1 MNERGESLDPVK
13 VLKAASWLGLGVRL
27 EGENRGLDLSV
38 VRQPNR
44 RVQRTRSSPSA
55 HRSPLTRHPLGEG
68 GWVRRR
74 DRLVSFLALAM
85 LAVNAAPQTTNEAV
99 TLPTKPRL
107 LEAFGVQRLSNTV
120 TSMWFTSMPILKSGV
135 KPALMVYYKG
145 LPGWL
150 DKKVA
155 WKSDVLSDPALADFK
170 IGEIH
175 IVLQFWPA
183 KKSMKVFGQEVSLSE
198 HNVIVVTGTDDST
211 RAPVV
216 RAVAAFSEA
225 VPEGEIPAVY
235 VLAHSPEARKA
246 LE

>member
-1 MNERGESLDPVK
+1 MK
-13 VLKAASWLGLGVRL
+13 
-27 EGENRGLDLSV
+27 
-38 VRQPNR
+38 
-44 RVQRTRSSPSA
+44 
-55 HRSPLTRHPLGEG
+55 
-68 GWVRRR
+68 RR
-74 DRLVSFLALAM
+74 DCLVIFLALAI
-85 LAVNAAPQTTNEAV
+85 LAINAAAQTTREAV
-99 TLPTKPRL
+99 TVQDKPRL
-107 LEAFGVQRLSNTV
+107 LEAFGTQRLSDSV
-120 TSMWFTSMPILKSGV
+120 ISMWFTSMPILKSGV

-155 WKSDVLSDPALADFK
+155 WKSHVLSDPALADFK

-183 KKSMKVFGQEVSLSE
+183 KKSMKVFGQEVSVSE
-198 HNVIVVTGTDDST
+198 HNVVVVTGTDDST
-211 RAPVV
+211 RSPVV
-216 RAVAAFSEA
+216 RAVAAFSEV